1 MILHILNLEF
11 TAVTNLQNVQLKLQ
25 YTFLPTSKTL
35 STVMEIVSVHVA
47 TLTVQ

>member
-1 MILHILNLEF
+1 MILHILNLKF
-11 TAVTNLQNVQLKLQ
+11 TALMNLQNVEL
-25 YTFLPTSKTL
+25 TFLPTSRTF